1 MHALITYLPLCL
13 PFFYPSKQKKKKK
26 KLPNSE
32 SMWEMAKQ
40 GLDTVKYGLEG
51 QAMYESLVLL
61 NCNVFMF
68 LLLSVTYK

>member
-1 MHALITYLPLCL
+1 
-13 PFFYPSKQKKKKK
+13 
-26 KLPNSE
+26 
-32 SMWEMAKQ
+32 MWEMAKQ